1 MKDKLEVKRKQIAFG
16 SYIRNKRER
25 LNYTQE
31 QMAELLGLSRVAYLR
46 YENGERG
53 MDLDSMMVIA
63 DELRFSIDD
72 FINQY
77 KKGEL

>member
-1 MKDKLEVKRKQIAFG
+1 MKDKSEVKRKQIAFG

-31 QMAELLGLSRVAYLR
+31 DMAQLLGLSRVAYLR
-46 YENGERG
+46 YESGERG
-53 MDLDSMMVIA
+53 MDIDSIVTIA
-63 DELRFSIDD
+63 NELRFSIDD

-77 KKGEL
+77 QKGEL